1 MKFKRM
7 LFPSLCCYSQV
18 IGILKS
24 LKNCRR
30 RIMSEK
36 ELITE
41 FLLAAEQGNAQ
52 GLTSCLAKNVD
63 INATNRQGRTAI
75 IIASLNKHYD
85 CVSLL
90 IEASADINKQDQT
103 CFNPFLISCLTN
115 DLTLLRLVLPANPD
129 LNVLS
134 RFGGV
139 GITPA
144 SEKGHVEIVRELLL
158 RTDINV
164 NHTNFVGWTPLLE
177 AIVLNDGGAKQQEI
191 VKLLLDNG
199 ANPHMTDKYGKTP
212 LELAREKG
220 YHQIA
225 ELLIAAGA

>member
-1 MKFKRM
+1 
-7 LFPSLCCYSQV
+7 
-18 IGILKS
+18 
-24 LKNCRR
+24 
-30 RIMSEK
+30 MSNK

-41 FLLAAEQGNAQ
+41 FLLAAEQGNSD
-52 GLTSCLAKNVD
+52 GLKSCLDKKVD
-63 INATNRQGRTAI
+63 INATNREGRTAI

-90 IEASADINKQDQT
+90 ISAGADINKQDQT
-103 CFNPFLISCLTN
+103 CFNPFLIGYLNN
-115 DLTLLRLVLPANPD
+115 DLTLLRTVLPANPD
-129 LNVLS
+129 LNCLT

-144 SEKGHVEIVRELLL
+144 CEKGHVEIVRELLM

-177 AIVLNDGGAKQQEI
+177 AIVLNDGGEKQQEI
-191 VKLLLDNG
+191 VKLLLEHG

-220 YHQIA
+220 YHKIA
-225 ELLIAAGA
+225 ELLISAGA